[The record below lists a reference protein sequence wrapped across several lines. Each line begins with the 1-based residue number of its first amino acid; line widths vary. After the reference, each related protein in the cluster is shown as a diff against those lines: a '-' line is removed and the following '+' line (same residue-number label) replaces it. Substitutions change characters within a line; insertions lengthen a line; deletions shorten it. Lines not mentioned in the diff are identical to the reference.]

1 MKFYN
6 LHIDRKRAILHALF
20 WLTWVFAFIIV
31 QSVGGEKG
39 GYFTWLMYYLIT
51 LPLFIAHTYL
61 IAYWAVPKYFFTG
74 RYFSFVLIGLAL
86 LVGFSVLELIISNEF
101 IFRIF
106 NPSKAIEHGYLNPK
120 NILISGIGNHYV
132 IFVFLAIKAGK
143 SWYNSE
149 QRRQEL
155 LLSSV
160 ETELEIYQYQLQP
173 KLVLSLVEQMEKYAI
188 HHPEKA
194 PQLIIKI
201 SGFLNRFLFEGKED
215 MIPLQLDVNLLEEYL
230 DIHRFALDERIKLN
244 FVASGNL
251 KPFMV
256 PPLLLLPFLFESL
269 KIVYACNNTFEISV
283 FIKVERK
290 YLLFSFTL
298 WSEENFPL
306 NDNDNV
312 EITRQRLD
320 YRFRGKHRLIENIDD
335 NFREI
340 SLEIFL

>member
-1 MKFYN
+1 M
-6 LHIDRKRAILHALF
+6 
-20 WLTWVFAFIIV
+20 
-31 QSVGGEKG
+31 
-39 GYFTWLMYYLIT
+39 
-51 LPLFIAHTYL
+51 
-61 IAYWAVPKYFFTG
+61 
-74 RYFSFVLIGLAL
+74 
-86 LVGFSVLELIISNEF
+86 VGFSVLELIISNEF